1 MNSIHILFRSFSLFF
16 LQNRRSSRRRRYQSR
31 FGARAPHALPSLFL
45 SLTSQHEIYSLK
57 SLNYILVTNFFMPL
71 RETKD
76 SAEHYEAVLS
86 LKSTGL
92 PYLPQET
99 IEYFLLC
106 VRERLVCR
114 KRTREKVALFALE
127 SSFTFFSIIS
137 SSSAIL
143 SEPQREMIPLRV
155 VVFRRCIHMCLH
167 VFDFLFFF

>member
-92 PYLPQET
+92 TYRT
-99 IEYFLLC
+99 KRFRLLC
-106 VRERLVCR
+106 SVCERDIV
-114 KRTREKVALFALE
+114 ENALE
-127 SSFTFFSIIS
+127 KKSRSSHSRALSHS
-137 SSSAIL
+137 SRL
-143 SEPQREMIPLRV
+143 FPPPLR
-155 VVFRRCIHMCLH
+155 
-167 VFDFLFFF
+167 FFQNHNER

>member
-76 SAEHYEAVLS
+76 SAEYYEAVLS

-92 PYLPQET
+92 TYLPHET
-99 IEYFLLC
+99 ISSSLLC
-106 VRERLVCR
+106 VRERHCR

-127 SSFTFFSIIS
+127 SSFIFFSIS
-137 SSSAIL
+137 LLLLCDSFRTTTRDDTSARCGF
-143 SEPQREMIPLRV
+143 SRV
-155 VVFRRCIHMCLH
+155 YSH
-167 VFDFLFFF
+167 VFACV

>member
-1 MNSIHILFRSFSLFF
+1 
-16 LQNRRSSRRRRYQSR
+16 
-31 FGARAPHALPSLFL
+31 
-45 SLTSQHEIYSLK
+45 
-57 SLNYILVTNFFMPL
+57 MPL
-71 RETKD
+71 VRETKD

-92 PYLPQET
+92 TYLTQET
-99 IEYFLLC
+99 IYSLLC
-106 VRERLVCR
+106 SVCERDIVENALE
-114 KRTREKVALFALE
+114 TFVALFALE
-127 SSFTFFSIIS
+127 SSFTFFSISVS

>member
-31 FGARAPHALPSLFL
+31 FGARAPHALPSFSL

-76 SAEHYEAVLS
+76 SAEYYEAVLS

-92 PYLPQET
+92 TYLPHET
-99 IEYFLLC
+99 ISSSLLC
-106 VRERLVCR
+106 VRERHCR

-127 SSFTFFSIIS
+127 SSFIFFSISVS
-137 SSSAIL
+137 SSVIL

-167 VFDFLFFF
+167 VFDFMFFF

>member
-1 MNSIHILFRSFSLFF
+1 MHSIHILFRSFSLFF

-31 FGARAPHALPSLFL
+31 FGARAPHALPSLSL

-76 SAEHYEAVLS
+76 SAEYYEAVLS

-92 PYLPQET
+92 TYLPHET
-99 IEYFLLC
+99 ISSSLLC
-106 VRERLVCR
+106 VRERHCR

-127 SSFTFFSIIS
+127 SSFTFFSISS

>member
-31 FGARAPHALPSLFL
+31 FGARAPHALPSLSL

-76 SAEHYEAVLS
+76 SAEYYEAVLS

-92 PYLPQET
+92 TYLPHET
-99 IEYFLLC
+99 ISSSLLC
-106 VRERLVCR
+106 VRERHCR
-114 KRTREKVALFALE
+114 KRTLDFCRALRTRELFHILLDYFLLLCD
-127 SSFTFFSIIS
+127 SFRTTTRDDTSARCGFS
-137 SSSAIL
+137 
-143 SEPQREMIPLRV
+143 RV
-155 VVFRRCIHMCLH
+155 YSH
-167 VFDFLFFF
+167 VFACV

>member
-1 MNSIHILFRSFSLFF
+1 MVSRATVSPSSSSSSKLVSNWNRTNEFHSHFVPLVLPLLSSKTMILLPTSSISEESFW
-16 LQNRRSSRRRRYQSR
+16 SSRTPCS
-31 FGARAPHALPSLFL
+31 SLSLSL

-71 RETKD
+71 VRETKD

-137 SSSAIL
+137 SSS
-143 SEPQREMIPLRV
+143 SV
-155 VVFRRCIHMCLH
+155 
-167 VFDFLFFF
+167 

>member
-31 FGARAPHALPSLFL
+31 FGARAPHALPSLSL

-76 SAEHYEAVLS
+76 SAEYYEAVLS

-92 PYLPQET
+92 TYRT
-99 IEYFLLC
+99 KRFRLLC
-106 VRERLVCR
+106 SVCERDIVENALE
-114 KRTREKVALFALE
+114 TFVALFALE

-155 VVFRRCIHMCLH
+155 VVFRGCIHMCLH

>member
-1 MNSIHILFRSFSLFF
+1 MVSRATVSPSSSSSKLVVSNWNRTNEFHSHFVPLVLPLLSSKTMILLPTISSISEESIW
-16 LQNRRSSRRRRYQSR
+16 SSRTPCS
-31 FGARAPHALPSLFL
+31 SLSLSL

-71 RETKD
+71 VRETKD

-92 PYLPQET
+92 TYLPHET
-99 IEYFLLC
+99 ISSFLLC

-137 SSSAIL
+137 SSS
-143 SEPQREMIPLRV
+143 SV
-155 VVFRRCIHMCLH
+155 
-167 VFDFLFFF
+167 

>member
-31 FGARAPHALPSLFL
+31 FGARAPHALPSLSL

-76 SAEHYEAVLS
+76 SAEYYEAVLS

-92 PYLPQET
+92 TYRT
-99 IEYFLLC
+99 
-106 VRERLVCR
+106 
-114 KRTREKVALFALE
+114 KRFIVFFALCARE
-127 SSFTFFSIIS
+127 TLSKTHSRLLSCSSRSRALSHS
-137 SSSAIL
+137 SRL
-143 SEPQREMIPLRV
+143 FPPPPLR
-155 VVFRRCIHMCLH
+155 
-167 VFDFLFFF
+167 FFQNHNER

>member
-76 SAEHYEAVLS
+76 SAEYYEAVLS

-92 PYLPQET
+92 TYLPHET
-99 IEYFLLC
+99 ISSSLLC
-106 VRERLVCR
+106 VRERHCR

-127 SSFTFFSIIS
+127 SSFIFFSISVS
-137 SSSAIL
+137 SSVIL

-167 VFDFLFFF
+167 VFDFMFFF

>member
-76 SAEHYEAVLS
+76 SAEYYEAVLS

-92 PYLPQET
+92 TYRT
-99 IEYFLLC
+99 KRFRLLC
-106 VRERLVCR
+106 SVCERDIV
-114 KRTREKVALFALE
+114 ENALE
-127 SSFTFFSIIS
+127 KKSRSSHSRALSYSFRFS
-137 SSSAIL
+137 
-143 SEPQREMIPLRV
+143 PPPLR
-155 VVFRRCIHMCLH
+155 
-167 VFDFLFFF
+167 FFQNHNER

>member
-76 SAEHYEAVLS
+76 SAEYYEAVLS

-92 PYLPQET
+92 TYLPHET
-99 IEYFLLC
+99 IYSLLC
-106 VRERLVCR
+106 SVCERDIV
-114 KRTREKVALFALE
+114 ENALE
-127 SSFTFFSIIS
+127 KKSRSSHSRALSHS
-137 SSSAIL
+137 SRL
-143 SEPQREMIPLRV
+143 FPPPLR
-155 VVFRRCIHMCLH
+155 
-167 VFDFLFFF
+167 FFQNHNER

>member
-76 SAEHYEAVLS
+76 SAEYYEAVLS

-92 PYLPQET
+92 TYRT
-99 IEYFLLC
+99 KRFSILC
-106 VRERLVCR
+106 SVCERDIV
-114 KRTREKVALFALE
+114 ENALE
-127 SSFTFFSIIS
+127 KKSRSSHSRALSYS
-137 SSSAIL
+137 SRFL
-143 SEPQREMIPLRV
+143 SPPLR
-155 VVFRRCIHMCLH
+155 
-167 VFDFLFFF
+167 FFQNHNER

>member
-76 SAEHYEAVLS
+76 SAEYYEAVLS

-92 PYLPQET
+92 LTYRT
-99 IEYFLLC
+99 KRFRLLC
-106 VRERLVCR
+106 SVCERDIV
-114 KRTREKVALFALE
+114 ENALE
-127 SSFTFFSIIS
+127 KKSRSSHSRALSYSSRFLS

-155 VVFRRCIHMCLH
+155 VVFRGCIHMCLH